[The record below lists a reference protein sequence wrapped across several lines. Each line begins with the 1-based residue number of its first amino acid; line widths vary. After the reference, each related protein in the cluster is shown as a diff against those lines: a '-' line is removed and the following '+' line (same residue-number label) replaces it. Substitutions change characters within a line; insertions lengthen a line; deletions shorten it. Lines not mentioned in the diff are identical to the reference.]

1 MQFALPRFSLSRRIG
16 LLWPESIAAKIHCL
30 AAIVFLS
37 LGGLAISAVH
47 FASSTKLAA
56 DNVYN
61 DGFVR
66 LVLANNL
73 ELALESHRRIVESAP
88 AQFDRATIE
97 ADRKSL
103 ATINKRLDE
112 LIDQAKHCLGPEGA
126 KSLPELV
133 AAGERVLHFAENF
146 AHDKAV
152 AAAEAYTALASR
164 LQRHISVFREQRMR
178 IADNAISQLNASAN
192 SLMHWVTIDFVAA
205 VGLLGFFGMII
216 TRGIASRLTRIRT
229 VVMDLANNDTTVE
242 VPSTSD
248 PDEIGDIARAL
259 EVFKCNAIALI
270 DHKRELELANVE
282 LSSFNAK
289 LEQRVAERT
298 RELEAAN
305 VNVTNLNVEL
315 ASNIQRLKEAQDE
328 IVRKGKLAQLGQLT
342 ATVAHEIRNPLGSV
356 KTALYLVERKI
367 EGKGLNL
374 EKQLERMNNGIRRC
388 DKIITELL
396 DFARSK
402 SLQQGLV
409 PIDEWLQAVLSEEAK
424 NLPPMVHVSG
434 DFGLAG
440 IKASFD
446 PDRMR
451 RVIINLLSNASEA
464 MVGNGKCAGE
474 FATRDPKIVIATRL
488 VSKNIEI
495 TVADNGPGISDEN
508 MQRIR
513 EPLFTTKSFG
523 VGLGLPEVE
532 KILEHHGGGLRI
544 KSKVGEG
551 AAVTAW
557 LPFEQI
563 ERTAA

>member
-1 MQFALPRFSLSRRIG
+1 
-16 LLWPESIAAKIHCL
+16 
-30 AAIVFLS
+30 
-37 LGGLAISAVH
+37 
-47 FASSTKLAA
+47 
-56 DNVYN
+56 
-61 DGFVR
+61 
-66 LVLANNL
+66 
-73 ELALESHRRIVESAP
+73 
-88 AQFDRATIE
+88 
-97 ADRKSL
+97 
-103 ATINKRLDE
+103 
-112 LIDQAKHCLGPEGA
+112 
-126 KSLPELV
+126 
-133 AAGERVLHFAENF
+133 
-146 AHDKAV
+146 
-152 AAAEAYTALASR
+152 
-164 LQRHISVFREQRMR
+164 LQRHIGMFREQRMR
-178 IADNAISQLNASAN
+178 IADSAITQLNASAN
-192 SLMHWVTIDFVAA
+192 SLMQWVTIDFVAA

-229 VVMDLANNDTTVE
+229 VVMDLAKNDTTVQ
-242 VPSTSD
+242 VPSTGD

-270 DHKRELELANVE
+270 EHKRELELANVE

-315 ASNIQRLKEAQDE
+315 ASNILRLKEAQDE

-367 EGKGLNL
+367 EGKGLHL

-388 DKIITELL
+388 DRIITELL

-402 SLQQGLV
+402 SLQQGIV
-409 PIDEWLQAVLSEEAK
+409 SIDEWVQAIVNEEVK
-424 NLPPMVHVSG
+424 NLPPIVRISCDLGLG
-434 DFGLAG
+434 D

-451 RVIINLLSNASEA
+451 RVLINLLSNASEA
-464 MVGNGKCAGE
+464 MAGNGKCAGE
-474 FATRDPKIVIATRL
+474 FVIQDPKIFVTTRL
-488 VSKNIEI
+488 VSNNIEI

-508 MQRIR
+508 MPKVL

-523 VGLGLPEVE
+523 VGLGLPEVA

-544 KSKVGEG
+544 KSKLGEG
-551 AAVTAW
+551 AAMTAW
-557 LPFEQI
+557 FPFEQFV
-563 ERTAA
+563 RRAA

>member
-1 MQFALPRFSLSRRIG
+1 MQFALPPFPMSRIQS
-16 LLWPESIAAKIHCL
+16 LWPNSIAAKIYCL
-30 AAIVFLS
+30 AGIVFLS
-37 LGGLAISAVH
+37 FGGLALAAVH

-56 DNVYN
+56 DRVYN

-73 ELALESHRRIVESAP
+73 ELALERHRRIVESAP
-88 AQFDRATIE
+88 AQFDRAILH

-103 ATINKRLDE
+103 AVINKRLEE
-112 LIDQAKHCLGPEGA
+112 LIGQAKDYLGPEGA
-126 KSLPELV
+126 NSLPALV

-152 AAAEAYTALASR
+152 ASADAYTALASR
-164 LQRHISVFREQRMR
+164 LQRHISMFREQRMR
-178 IADNAISQLNASAN
+178 VADSAISHLNASAN
-192 SLMHWVTIDFVAA
+192 YLMQWVTIDFV
-205 VGLLGFFGMII
+205 VVIGLLGFFGMAI

-229 VVMDLANNDTTVE
+229 VVMDLANNDTTVQ

-248 PDEIGDIARAL
+248 RDEIGDIARAL

-270 DHKRELELANVE
+270 EHKRELELANVA

-356 KTALYLVERKI
+356 KTALYLVERKV
-367 EGKGLNL
+367 EGKGLAL
-374 EKQLERMNNGIRRC
+374 EKQLERINNGIRRC

-402 SLQQGLV
+402 SLQQGFV
-409 PIDEWLQAVLSEEAK
+409 SIDEWVQAIVNEEAK
-424 NLPPMVHVSG
+424 NLPPIVQISCDLGLG
-434 DFGLAG
+434 D

-474 FATRDPKIVIATRL
+474 FVIQEPKIVVTTRL
-488 VSKNIEI
+488 VSNNIEI

-532 KILEHHGGGLRI
+532 KILEHHEGGLRI
-544 KSKVGEG
+544 KSKLGEG
-551 AAVTAW
+551 AAMTAW
-557 LPFEQI
+557 FPFAKL
-563 ERTAA
+563 ERRAA

>member
-1 MQFALPRFSLSRRIG
+1 MQFALRPFLMSRMR
-16 LLWPESIAAKIHCL
+16 LLWPNSIAAKIYCL
-30 AAIVFLS
+30 AGIVFLS
-37 LGGLAISAVH
+37 FGGLALAAVH

-56 DNVYN
+56 DRVYN

-88 AQFDRATIE
+88 AQFDRVMLDAY
-97 ADRKSL
+97 RKSL
-103 ATINKRLDE
+103 AIINKRLYE
-112 LIDQAKHCLGPEGA
+112 LIDQSKHSLGPEGA
-126 KSLPELV
+126 NSLPELV

-146 AHDKAV
+146 AQDKAV
-152 AAAEAYTALASR
+152 ASADAYTGLASR
-164 LQRHISVFREQRMR
+164 LQRHIGMYREQRMR
-178 IADNAISQLNASAN
+178 IADSAISQLNASAN
-192 SLMHWVTIDFVAA
+192 YLMQWVTIDFVVAI
-205 VGLLGFFGMII
+205 GLLGFFGMTI
-216 TRGIASRLTRIRT
+216 TRGIASRLTRIRA
-229 VVMDLANNDTTVE
+229 VVTDLANNDTTVQ
-242 VPSTSD
+242 VPSASD
-248 PDEIGDIARAL
+248 RDEIGDIARAL

-270 DHKRELELANVE
+270 EHKRELELANVA

-305 VNVTNLNVEL
+305 VSVTNLNVEL
-315 ASNIQRLKEAQDE
+315 ANNIQKLKAAQDE
-328 IVRKGKLAQLGQLT
+328 NVRKGKLAQLGQLT

-356 KTALYLVERKI
+356 KTALYLVERQV
-367 EGKGLNL
+367 EGKGLGL
-374 EKQLERMNNGIRRC
+374 EKQLERINNGIKRC

-396 DFARSK
+396 DFARTK
-402 SLQQGLV
+402 SLRQGSAS
-409 PIDEWLQAVLSEEAK
+409 IDEWLQAVVSEEAK
-424 NLPPMVHVSG
+424 NLSPMVQVSG

-440 IKASFD
+440 IKVSFD

-464 MVGNGKCAGE
+464 LVGNGKSASE
-474 FATRDPKIVIATRL
+474 FVTRDPKIVVATRL
-488 VSKNIEI
+488 VSNKIEI
-495 TVADNGPGISDEN
+495 TVSDNGPGISEEN

-551 AAVTAW
+551 AVVTAW